1 MKITKAQLKQIIKEE
16 ISYVPPLIDD
26 VARDIVKVLGKPEYA
41 KLDFAHFEIADQI
54 AKALEQVARDIRD
67 NARTRS

>member
-1 MKITKAQLKQIIKEE
+1 MKITKEQLKQIIREE
-16 ISYVPPLIDD
+16 ISYVPKLMDD